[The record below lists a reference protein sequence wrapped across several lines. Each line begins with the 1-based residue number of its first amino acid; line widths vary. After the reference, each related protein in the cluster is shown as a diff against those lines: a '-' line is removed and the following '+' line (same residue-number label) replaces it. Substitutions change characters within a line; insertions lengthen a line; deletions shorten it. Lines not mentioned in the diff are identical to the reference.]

1 MTRRDA
7 NGRIRLRAGDRG
19 WGGCGREA
27 IVGDDPENN
36 LKENA
41 RFLGLSDSFRVL
53 SGVLRSIWDV
63 GKRGRL
69 SPSSLSCIDDWLRA
83 ADDATAKGG
92 GFPPLSKGDR
102 YP

>member
-36 LKENA
+36 LKEIA

-53 SGVLRSIWDV
+53 SGVLCSIRDV

-83 ADDATAKGG
+83 ADEATAKGG

-102 YP
+102 YL